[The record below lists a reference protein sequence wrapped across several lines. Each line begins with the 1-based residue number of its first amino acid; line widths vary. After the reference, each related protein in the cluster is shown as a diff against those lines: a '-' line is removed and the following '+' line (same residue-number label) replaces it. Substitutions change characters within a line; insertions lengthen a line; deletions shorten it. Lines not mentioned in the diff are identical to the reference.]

1 MARSCRKRQ
10 QPQNIRRSPSST
22 ASRGETSSL
31 PSTVWAPTEATP
43 PDAPWPTAL
52 LEQVIET
59 LTKPGEQVALLP
71 WPSHHTDPSEPAFS
85 RAAETVQQLGRHPH
99 LASPGSTSHR
109 DEPSSPL
116 PTVDLALTH
125 CPPAA
130 SNEAACHNFG
140 ALAAQL
146 LGPDGVVAVLTHT
159 DTTGGT
165 LTDPTGP
172 IVTAAQDA
180 DLLYLQHVVLL
191 LAPIHDGT
199 LTPAEQ
205 PTTTTGT
212 APHGAHQRVHADL
225 LLFTNPTTQI

>member
-1 MARSCRKRQ
+1 MARSPRKRQ
-10 QPQNIRRSPSST
+10 QPQTTGRSHNT
-22 ASRGETSSL
+22 ASPGQAPPI
-31 PSTVWAPTEATP
+31 PSTVWAPTEATQ
-43 PDAPWPTAL
+43 PDATWPTAL
-52 LEQVIET
+52 LDQIIEA
-59 LTKPGEQVALLP
+59 LTNPGEQVALLP
-71 WPSHHTDPSEPAFS
+71 WPSHHTEEPETALT

-99 LASPGSTSHR
+99 LASPGSTSQH
-109 DEPSSPL
+109 DEPQSPL
-116 PTVDLALTH
+116 PTVDLVLTH

-130 SNEAACHNFG
+130 SNEAACQHFG
-140 ALAAQL
+140 ALAAEL

-159 DTTGGT
+159 DSTGGT

-205 PTTTTGT
+205 PNATDT
-212 APHGAHQRVHADL
+212 APPGAHQRIHADL
-225 LLFTNPTTQI
+225 LLFTNPTSPT

>member
-1 MARSCRKRQ
+1 MARSSRKRQ
-10 QPQNIRRSPSST
+10 QPHTSGHAHNT
-22 ASRGETSSL
+22 ASRGETPPI
-31 PSTVWAPTEATP
+31 PSTVWAPVEATP

-52 LEQVIET
+52 LGQIVEA

-71 WPSHHTDPSEPAFS
+71 WPSQHTEETENALA

-99 LASPGSTSHR
+99 LASPGSTSQH
-109 DEPSSPL
+109 DEPQSPL
-116 PTVDLALTH
+116 PTVDLVLTH

-140 ALAAQL
+140 ALAAEL
-146 LGPDGVVAVLTHT
+146 LRPDGVAAVLTHT
-159 DTTGGT
+159 DSTGGT

-199 LTPAEQ
+199 LTPAEH
-205 PTTTTGT
+205 PATTGT
-212 APHGAHQRVHADL
+212 PPPAAHHRIHADL
-225 LLFTNPTTQI
+225 LLFTNPTTQT